1 MPFRLIDYIYFRN
14 VKMFHLNYLFILS
27 VISRAQ
33 ETTLTDEER
42 GERLRKGFRLIKG
55 MGLEPLRWRKFSN
68 QKILEKLHILKFSS
82 RIRVKEE
89 QSELKHLYA
98 RVYKAYCLEM
108 VKLPWTIIVRT
119 IQEII
124 FNKTKKYL
132 SSIF

>member
-68 QKILEKLHILKFSS
+68 
-82 RIRVKEE
+82 
-89 QSELKHLYA
+89 
-98 RVYKAYCLEM
+98 
-108 VKLPWTIIVRT
+108 RT
-119 IQEII
+119 IYRK
-124 FNKTKKYL
+124 FRLK
-132 SSIF
+132 SA

>member
-55 MGLEPLRWRKFSN
+55 RAAKMEKIFEPNHLS
-68 QKILEKLHILKFSS
+68 KIPSQ
-82 RIRVKEE
+82 IRVKEE
-89 QSELKHLYA
+89 QSELKHLYV
-98 RVYKAYCLEM
+98 RVYKANYLETA
-108 VKLPWTIIVRT
+108 KLPRTIIVRT

-132 SSIF
+132 SSTF

>member
-42 GERLRKGFRLIKG
+42 GERLRKGFRLIIKG
-55 MGLEPLRWRKFSN
+55 RAAKMEKIFEPNHLS
-68 QKILEKLHILKFSS
+68 KIPSQ
-82 RIRVKEE
+82 IRVKEE

-98 RVYKAYCLEM
+98 RVYKANCLEM

-132 SSIF
+132 SSTF